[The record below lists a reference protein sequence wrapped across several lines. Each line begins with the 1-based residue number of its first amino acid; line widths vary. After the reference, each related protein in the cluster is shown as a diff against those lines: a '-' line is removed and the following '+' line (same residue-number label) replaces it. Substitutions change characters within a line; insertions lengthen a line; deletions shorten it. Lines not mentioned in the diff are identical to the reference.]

1 MHAWLAMQAMS
12 KQPAMHSSRQP
23 HCSCQYSFASTQ
35 TIEDAEVHQE
45 DVDDTDIGLEYSKD
59 DMAPPTTGPAAA
71 RVAYAAPM
79 LVGVLR
85 HIPFSSWHES

>member
-1 MHAWLAMQAMS
+1 MLTIRRRAAHLDKRLKVVRNLMGG
-12 KQPAMHSSRQP
+12 KFRQRP
-23 HCSCQYSFASTQ
+23 STQ
-35 TIEDAEVHQE
+35 TIEDAAVHQE

-85 HIPFSSWHES
+85 HIPFSSWHEN

>member
-1 MHAWLAMQAMS
+1 MCAFTNAAE
-12 KQPAMHSSRQP
+12 SRSATSLEENSGSP
-23 HCSCQYSFASTQ
+23 STQ

>member
-1 MHAWLAMQAMS
+1 MTIRRRAAHLNKRLKGVRNLMAGKFVS
-12 KQPAMHSSRQP
+12 P
-23 HCSCQYSFASTQ
+23 STQ

-45 DVDDTDIGLEYSKD
+45 DVGDTDIGLEYSKE